1 MYNEREYRGIVH
13 MLKERHIPFDTVIL
27 SALRILQQ
35 AERLRCYRPARP
47 APRARPQAASGA
59 ARYYCLRHRHRTH
72 LARRPQLLEQLFG
85 VRIREK
91 IEPVAAS
98 YLLTEPKE
106 VFRSFPARDW
116 VFLHMD
122 SYRLELTDA
131 DGYLP
136 LVGAAPYGP
145 PERAH
150 GHVLT
155 DDRMAAVKGGKNLY
169 LPWMAGTLY
178 YDLGYEDHKDIFF
191 DLLDKVRPIKQ
202 PLTTDAPG
210 CVDIFLHSVGRD
222 EYLIQL
228 INLRGFNGVTI
239 AKPLPMENIHLTLTG
254 KHPQTLELL
263 TADGFENQP
272 VTGDAVTLRCPGC
285 YAGYRVTCK

>member
-1 MYNEREYRGIVH
+1 

-27 SALRILQQ
+27 SALEDF
-35 AERLRCYRPARP
+35 ASRLNDYDVIVLPDL
-47 APRARPQAASGA
+47 PRAPGPKLRQALLATTASVIGTGHT
-59 ARYYCLRHRHRTH
+59 LHED
-72 LARRPQLLEQLFG
+72 PQLLEQLFG

-178 YDLGYEDHKDIFF
+178 YDLGYEDHKDIFC

-228 INLRGFNGVTI
+228 INLSGFNGVTI